1 VGDAEFVDNAS
12 TYVRGGVRAEA
23 RMGGFAPYADLSV
36 SYDVNDVKT
45 VTVDGLDLTTGM
57 GGTRVELGAGFT
69 ADMSE
74 TAKVWGQVKG
84 AYGEG
89 ESVLGYQGQAGM
101 HISW

>member
-1 VGDAEFVDNAS
+1 
-12 TYVRGGVRAEA
+12 
-23 RMGGFAPYADLSV
+23 
-36 SYDVNDVKT
+36 VNDVKT

-69 ADMSE
+69 ADMSD

-84 AYGEG
+84 AYAEG